1 MVVKIETGRRAV
13 VVTKMPVLSR
23 EYLLSRY
30 DAVCREQKQNLADR
44 LYERCSQNV
53 LQNAN
58 TGKTSYLFEPVLA
71 ARDAEF
77 LVRADYNPDIYLT
90 KDEMISAFQ
99 EKFPGCSVFYQEA
112 WVQLAYSPHSRILKR
127 GLMIDWA

>member
-1 MVVKIETGRRAV
+1 MVVKIETGRWAV

-23 EYLLSRY
+23 EYLLSRH
-30 DAVCREQKQNLADR
+30 DAVRREQKQNLADR

-58 TGKTSYLFEPVLA
+58 TGKTSYFFEPVLA

-77 LVRADYNPDIYLT
+77 LVRADYNPDICLT
-90 KDEMISAFQ
+90 KDELITAFQ
-99 EKFPGCSVFYQEA
+99 EKFPDCSVLYHEA
-112 WVQLAYSPHSRILKR
+112 WVQFPYSPHSRILTR
-127 GLMIDWA
+127 GIMIDWA